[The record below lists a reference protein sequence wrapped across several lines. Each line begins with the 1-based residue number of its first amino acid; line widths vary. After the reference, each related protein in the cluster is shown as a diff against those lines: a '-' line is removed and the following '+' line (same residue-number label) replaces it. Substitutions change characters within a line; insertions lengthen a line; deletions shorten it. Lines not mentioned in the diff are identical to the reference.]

1 MTNGTCEKVTLLSIW
16 MKRAGIVT
24 ILCLTALS
32 AAAQQ
37 AVQPIFHERPECMW
51 SGDEMFFAATVTSD
65 GEARAYYRQK
75 GATEWCYVI
84 GDRLTD
90 RAFFILPEFTDGV
103 TLEYFFLS
111 QINDVVTGRSDRIYE
126 IALSD
131 DCSRQPPRH
140 ETIVVSDCET
150 NGGIGT
156 AVGAALQIET
166 DSALVEPS
174 PFTPVQ

>member
-1 MTNGTCEKVTLLSIW
+1 M
-16 MKRAGIVT
+16 
-24 ILCLTALS
+24 ILCLIALP

-37 AVQPIFHERPECMW
+37 AVQPIFHERPECMR
-51 SGDEMFFAATVTSD
+51 SGDEMFLAATVTSE

-75 GATEWCYVI
+75 DAVEWCYVL

-90 RAFFILPEFTDGV
+90 RAFFILPEFADRI

-111 QINDVVTGRSDRIYE
+111 QTNDVVTGRSDRIYQ
-126 IALSD
+126 IALSN

-140 ETIVVSDCET
+140 ESIVVSDCET

-156 AVGAALQIET
+156 AVGAALQVET
-166 DSALVEPS
+166 DSSLVEPS
-174 PFTPVQ
+174 PFTPAQ